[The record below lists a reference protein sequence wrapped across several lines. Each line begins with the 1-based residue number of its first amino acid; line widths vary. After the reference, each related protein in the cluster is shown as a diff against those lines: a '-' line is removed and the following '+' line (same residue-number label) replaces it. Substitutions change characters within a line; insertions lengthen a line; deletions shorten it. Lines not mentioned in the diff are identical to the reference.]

1 MNSVELT
8 SRQSL
13 FSEVRVQVVDIQLT
27 AINAEILSPRRD
39 KVDVNPESMSS
50 VSNTLAYLVD

>member
-1 MNSVELT
+1 MNSVKLT

-27 AINAEILSPRRD
+27 AINAEILSSRRN
-39 KVDVNPESMSS
+39 KVDVNPESMSP

>member
-1 MNSVELT
+1 MNSVKLT

-27 AINAEILSPRRD
+27 AINAEILSPRRN
-39 KVDVNPESMSS
+39 KVDVNPESMSP